1 MPQPMSTPTAAGM
14 IAPRVGMTEPTVEP
28 LPRCASGIRATCG
41 KMNGIEAVISAC
53 SRVLD
58 SRIDAQFIN
67 RLLIFSTTPIP
78 SLPLCP
84 CSPTLSPLA
93 LRRSRF
99 CA

>member
-1 MPQPMSTPTAAGM
+1 
-14 IAPRVGMTEPTVEP
+14 
-28 LPRCASGIRATCG
+28 
-41 KMNGIEAVISAC
+41 MNGIEAVISAC